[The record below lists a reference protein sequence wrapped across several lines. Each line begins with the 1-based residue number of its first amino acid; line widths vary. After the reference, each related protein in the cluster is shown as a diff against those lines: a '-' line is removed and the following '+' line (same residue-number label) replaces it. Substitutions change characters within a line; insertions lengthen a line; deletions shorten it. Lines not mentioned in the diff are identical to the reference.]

1 MHIWLIFIKTF
12 AIFLAKGKCQRREFL
27 WRHGNGKYFPRFV
40 IFTWFTLGIKFAL
53 RFARRFVFPCPLNE
67 SVFRWIFSWSHFKI
81 FTTIHLVLY
90 VNVRNNRLNK
100 LWEIEKIQFDLRTIG
115 ALWRVPPFSV
125 ACSLSSFFFLFS
137 SNPFLILLHPKFVY
151 TYVWRDFNVLPT
163 CGLPTRHTNI
173 IAPNAIRSD
182 ARGARLSSRSKVP
195 QVLVY
200 IPPYLTVAPLSL
212 IIP

>member
-40 IFTWFTLGIKFAL
+40 IFTWFTFGIKFAL
-53 RFARRFVFPCPLNE
+53 RFARQFVFPCLLNE

-100 LWEIEKIQFDLRTIG
+100 LWGNRENSIWPTHYRCLDVF
-115 ALWRVPPFSV
+115 PPFSV
-125 ACSLSSFFFLFS
+125 ACSLSSFFFYF
-137 SNPFLILLHPKFVY
+137 P
-151 TYVWRDFNVLPT
+151 R
-163 CGLPTRHTNI
+163 TRF
-173 IAPNAIRSD
+173 
-182 ARGARLSSRSKVP
+182 
-195 QVLVY
+195 
-200 IPPYLTVAPLSL
+200 
-212 IIP
+212 